1 MQSRILCGE
10 ITVKK
15 ETKRM
20 DCVFCEIIKGNIPS
34 TKVYEDEFVTAFN
47 DLNPQM
53 PVHVLIVPKKHIA
66 SANDLTEEDAVL
78 VGKVFLAAKAIAEK
92 LGLENGY
99 RIINNCGEDAGQTVK
114 HLHFHMLGGKSM
126 GEKII

>member
-1 MQSRILCGE
+1 
-10 ITVKK
+10 
-15 ETKRM
+15 M
-20 DCVFCEIIKGNIPS
+20 DCIFCEIIKGNIPS

-47 DLNPQM
+47 DLNPVT

-66 SANDLTEEDAVL
+66 SANDIEECDAEL
-78 VGKVFLAAKAIAEK
+78 VGRVFLAAKEIVKK
-92 LGLENGY
+92 LGLDNGY

-114 HLHFHMLGGKSM
+114 HLHFHMLGGVTL

>member
-1 MQSRILCGE
+1 MS
-10 ITVKK
+10 V
-15 ETKRM
+15 M
-20 DCVFCEIIKGNIPS
+20 DCIFCEIIKGNIPS
-34 TKVYEDEFVTAFN
+34 TIVYEDEFVTAFN

-66 SANDLTEEDAVL
+66 SAYDIEEADAEL
-78 VGKVFLAAKAIAEK
+78 IGRVFLAAKEIAKK
-92 LGLENGY
+92 LGLENGF

-114 HLHFHMLGGKSM
+114 HLHFHMFGGKTM

>member
-1 MQSRILCGE
+1 
-10 ITVKK
+10 
-15 ETKRM
+15 M
-20 DCVFCEIIKGNIPS
+20 DCIFCEIIKGNIPS
-34 TKVYEDEFVTAFN
+34 TIVYEDEFVTAFN

-66 SANDLTEEDAVL
+66 SAYDIEEADAEL
-78 VGKVFLAAKAIAEK
+78 IGRVFLAAK
-92 LGLENGY
+92 GF

-114 HLHFHMLGGKSM
+114 HLHFHMLGGKTM

>member
-1 MQSRILCGE
+1 
-10 ITVKK
+10 
-15 ETKRM
+15 M

-34 TKVYEDEFVTAFN
+34 AKVYEDEFVTAFN

-66 SANDLTEEDAVL
+66 SANDLVTEDAEL
-78 VGKVFLAAKAIAEK
+78 VGRVFLAAKEIAKK
-92 LGLENGY
+92 LGLDGGY

>member
-1 MQSRILCGE
+1 MS
-10 ITVKK
+10 V
-15 ETKRM
+15 M
-20 DCVFCEIIKGNIPS
+20 DCIFCEIIKGNIPS
-34 TKVYEDEFVTAFN
+34 TIVYEDEFVTAFN

-66 SANDLTEEDAVL
+66 SAYDIEEADAEL
-78 VGKVFLAAKAIAEK
+78 IGRVFLAAKEIAKK
-92 LGLENGY
+92 LGLENGF

-114 HLHFHMLGGKSM
+114 HLHFHMLGGKTM

>member
-1 MQSRILCGE
+1 MSE
-10 ITVKK
+10 
-15 ETKRM
+15 M
-20 DCVFCEIIKGNIPS
+20 DCIFCVIIKGNIPS
-34 TKVYEDEFVTAFN
+34 TKVYEDEYVTAFN

-66 SANDLTEEDAVL
+66 SANDIAQEDAEL
-78 VGKVFLAAKAIAEK
+78 VGRVFLAAQKIAK
-92 LGLENGY
+92 DLGLENGY

-114 HLHFHMLGGKSM
+114 HLHFHMLGGKTM

>member
-1 MQSRILCGE
+1 
-10 ITVKK
+10 
-15 ETKRM
+15 M
-20 DCVFCEIIKGNIPS
+20 DCIFCEIIKGNIPS
-34 TKVYEDEFVTAFN
+34 TKVYEDEFITAFN

-66 SANDLTEEDAVL
+66 SANDIAEEDVEL
-78 VGKVFLAAKAIAEK
+78 VGRVFVAARKIAEK

-114 HLHFHMLGGKSM
+114 HLHFHMLGGKIM

>member
-1 MQSRILCGE
+1 
-10 ITVKK
+10 
-15 ETKRM
+15 M

-34 TKVYEDEFVTAFN
+34 TKVYEDEYVTAFN
-47 DLNPQM
+47 DLNPVM

-66 SANDLTEEDAVL
+66 SANDITEEDAAL
-78 VGKVFLAAKAIAEK
+78 VGHVFLAAKEIAKK

-114 HLHFHMLGGKSM
+114 HLHFHMLGGKPM

>member
-1 MQSRILCGE
+1 
-10 ITVKK
+10 
-15 ETKRM
+15 M

-66 SANDLTEEDAVL
+66 SANDLEEQDAEL
-78 VGKVFLAAKAIAEK
+78 VGRVFLAAKEIAKK
-92 LGLENGY
+92 LGLDNGY

-114 HLHFHMLGGKSM
+114 HLHFHMLGGKTM

>member
-1 MQSRILCGE
+1 MSCI
-10 ITVKK
+10 
-15 ETKRM
+15 
-20 DCVFCEIIKGNIPS
+20 FCEIIKGNIPS

-66 SANDLTEEDAVL
+66 CVNDMTEDDVNL
-78 VGKVFLAAKAIAEK
+78 VGHAFLAAKKIAAEK
-92 LGLENGY
+92 GLENGY

-114 HLHFHMLGGKSM
+114 HIHFHLLAGKTM
-126 GEKII
+126 GDKII

>member
-1 MQSRILCGE
+1 
-10 ITVKK
+10 
-15 ETKRM
+15 M
-20 DCVFCEIIKGNIPS
+20 DCIFCEIIKGNIPS
-34 TKVYEDEFVTAFN
+34 TKVYEDEYVTAFN

-66 SANDLTEEDAVL
+66 SAYELEESDAEL
-78 VGKVFLAAKAIAEK
+78 VGRVFLTANKIAEK
-92 LGLENGY
+92 LGLKNGY

-114 HLHFHMLGGKSM
+114 HLHFHMLAGKSM

>member
-1 MQSRILCGE
+1 
-10 ITVKK
+10 
-15 ETKRM
+15 M

-34 TKVYEDEFVTAFN
+34 TKVFENDDIVAFN

-66 SANDLTEEDAVL
+66 SAFELESGDAEL
-78 VGKVFLAAKAIAEK
+78 VGRVFLAAKEIAEK
-92 LGLENGY
+92 LGLNNGF

-114 HLHFHMLGGKSM
+114 HIHFHMLGGKTM
-126 GEKII
+126 GKKII

>member
-1 MQSRILCGE
+1 
-10 ITVKK
+10 
-15 ETKRM
+15 M

-47 DLNPQM
+47 DLNPVM

-66 SANDLTEEDAVL
+66 SVNELENDDAEL
-78 VGKVFLAAKAIAEK
+78 IGRVFVAAKKIAEK
-92 LGLENGY
+92 LGLDNGY

-114 HLHFHMLGGKSM
+114 HIHFHLIGGKPM
-126 GEKII
+126 GEKLI

>member
-1 MQSRILCGE
+1 
-10 ITVKK
+10 
-15 ETKRM
+15 M

-66 SANDLTEEDAVL
+66 SANDLVTEDAEL
-78 VGKVFLAAKAIAEK
+78 VGRVFLAAKEIAKK
-92 LGLENGY
+92 LGLDGGY

>member
-1 MQSRILCGE
+1 
-10 ITVKK
+10 
-15 ETKRM
+15 M
-20 DCVFCEIIKGNIPS
+20 DCIFCNIINGNIPS

-66 SANDLTEEDAVL
+66 SANDIDENDADL
-78 VGKVFLAAKAIAEK
+78 IGKVFLAAKKIAAQ

-114 HLHFHMLGGKSM
+114 HLHFHLLGGKTM
-126 GEKII
+126 GDKII